1 MEFKL
6 LRQKIF
12 KFVDFDYSGDLE
24 CVDSDCVL
32 ASLKNGK
39 GQVGGETIPQLARAL
54 FLFAQNVSEGKE
66 EFFIEQRPRF
76 SNLGVM
82 LDVSRNPVMRVE
94 KVEKYLDHLAALGF
108 NKFTI

>member
-6 LRQKIF
+6 LKQKIF
-12 KFVDFDYSGDLE
+12 KLVDFDYSGDLE

-39 GQVGGETIPQLARAL
+39 GQVGGATIPQLARAL

-66 EFFIEQRPRF
+66 EFFCHINFYQLIFFRIFQQKYTAIEHF
-76 SNLGVM
+76 
-82 LDVSRNPVMRVE
+82 DF
-94 KVEKYLDHLAALGF
+94 GF
-108 NKFTI
+108 RQFLN